1 MHTTG
6 IPGLL
11 RPVTY
16 TVYRVPSQ
24 QLGSLG
30 LIVWCYV
37 LWFSECFCLSQ
48 RWFHWLDFW
57 SRFFNYKGK
66 TSSLIC
72 IYVSW
77 YPCYILISSCSRV
90 FIPCL
95 LPRNSYFSV
104 DNRSCSK
111 VSIQFPLPSLTRN
124 NFFNHTEYLL
134 TCLCYEYFTCH
145 LFTIGLAVVQKM
157 VVSPMS
163 WIQTWLQ
170 WGYLFLFWK
179 IGCKFYPSLDSF
191 GEIFSI
197 FMYMYMYKRLML
209 TGFFFNVWELTVF
222 LLWRTWKLSWIYCFV
237 RFTK

>member
-1 MHTTG
+1 MHSTG

-37 LWFSECFCLSQ
+37 LRFSECFCLSQ

-57 SRFFNYKGK
+57 SRFFNYEGK

-124 NFFNHTEYLL
+124 NFFNQTEYLL
-134 TCLCYEYFTCH
+134 TCYAMSISLVICLQLVLLLYKEWLSALWVEYRLGYNGVTC
-145 LFTIGLAVVQKM
+145 F
-157 VVSPMS
+157 
-163 WIQTWLQ
+163 
-170 WGYLFLFWK
+170 
-179 IGCKFYPSLDSF
+179 CF
-191 GEIFSI
+191 G
-197 FMYMYMYKRLML
+197 
-209 TGFFFNVWELTVF
+209 
-222 LLWRTWKLSWIYCFV
+222 KLGVNFILH
-237 RFTK
+237 